1 MLLIRNMNCRAN
13 TILKMAYSFC
23 SDFPGSGLLF
33 GQFMGRK
40 KALLSAP
47 GSQHNVLSQTKTK
60 SPTTRSMMFAYPI
73 EK

>member
-1 MLLIRNMNCRAN
+1 
-13 TILKMAYSFC
+13 MAHSFRT
-23 SDFPGSGLLF
+23 DLQGSGWLF

-60 SPTTRSMMFAYPI
+60 SPTTRPMMLAYPI
-73 EK
+73 QK